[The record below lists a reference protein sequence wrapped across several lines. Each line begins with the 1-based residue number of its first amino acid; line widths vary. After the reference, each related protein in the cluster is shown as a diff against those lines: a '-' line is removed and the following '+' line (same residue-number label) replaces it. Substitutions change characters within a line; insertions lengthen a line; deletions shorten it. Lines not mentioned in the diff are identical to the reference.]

1 MIVEVYWLVVTFPD
15 GSRKWAVIDDP
26 VVTVQFYGRD
36 AAGKQQYFEAEGY
49 HLGTWCQQHSFKYES
64 GKMAV
69 TLPVEKT

>member
-1 MIVEVYWLVVTFPD
+1 MIIDVYWFVVTFPD
-15 GSRKWAVIDDP
+15 GQQMYAAVDELGD
-26 VVTVQFYGRD
+26 TVQFFGKD
-36 AAGKQQYFEAEGY
+36 VAGKQQYFEAEGY